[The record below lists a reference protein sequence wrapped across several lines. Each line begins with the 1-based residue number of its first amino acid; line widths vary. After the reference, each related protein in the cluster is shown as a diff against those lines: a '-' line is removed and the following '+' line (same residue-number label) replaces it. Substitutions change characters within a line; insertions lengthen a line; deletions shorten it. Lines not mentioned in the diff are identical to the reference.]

1 MTDLTPFPAARKTEI
16 HDRLAAIASLAR
28 YVAAGRLDADIAGDG
43 ITRHVGAV
51 VELLDGER

>member
-1 MTDLTPFPAARKTEI
+1 MSDHTTLLPGRKTEI
-16 HDRLAAIASLAR
+16 HNRLAAIASLAR